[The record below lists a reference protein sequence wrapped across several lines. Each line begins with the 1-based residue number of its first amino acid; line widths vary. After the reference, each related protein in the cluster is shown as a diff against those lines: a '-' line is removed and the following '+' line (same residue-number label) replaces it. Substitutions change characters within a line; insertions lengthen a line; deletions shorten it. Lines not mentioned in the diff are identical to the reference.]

1 MGIQHRISRWC
12 IDVELTKH
20 EQEMMDGKEG
30 FAVRK
35 SMEILVALGEIF
47 GAKSLIRVGSVQV
60 AGVSYHNLGDAG
72 LEFLNE
78 LAVDGRVKVLTTLN
92 PAGMDLEN
100 WQQLGI
106 SPEFAEKQNL
116 VIDAFKRMGVLV
128 SCTCTPYL
136 IGNLPLY
143 GEHLAWSESSAVTF
157 ANSVLGART
166 NREGGPSALATAF
179 VGKTP
184 NYGLHLDGNRVPDV
198 HIKVNAE
205 LGKLSDWGALGYAIG
220 KKAENKIP
228 YITGIENAELDE
240 LKSFCAS
247 VVTYGAKP
255 LFYMKGI
262 TPGAENQKEPNQTIT
277 IESCDLK
284 IAYDNINDDVIDIEL
299 VCVGCPH
306 CSIKEISEIAGLLS
320 GRKVAVGTE
329 FWVATSRTAKQLSDI
344 RGYTATIEAAGG
356 KFACDTC
363 MAVAPLKGRFKSL
376 ATTSAKGCFY
386 SRQNLMKTR
395 MGSIEECVNAA
406 VTGRW
411 NN

>member
-1 MGIQHRISRWC
+1 MISM
-12 IDVELTKH
+12 ELTNQ
-20 EQEMMDGKEG
+20 EQAMLDGKEG
-30 FAVRK
+30 YAVRK

-47 GAKSLIRVGSVQV
+47 GAKSLIDVGSVQV

-72 LEFLNE
+72 LEFLDS
-78 LAVDGRVKVLTTLN
+78 LAKDGKVKVLTTLN

-106 SPEFAEKQNL
+106 TPEFAEKQNL
-116 VIDAFKRMGVLV
+116 VIDAFTRMGILV

-143 GEHLAWSESSAVTF
+143 GEHVAWSESSAVTF
-157 ANSVLGART
+157 ANSVLGAKT
-166 NREGGPSALATAF
+166 NREGGPSALAAAF

-184 NYGLHLDGNRVPDV
+184 CYGLHLDENRVPDV
-198 HIKVNAE
+198 HVEVNAP
-205 LGKLSDWGALGYAIG
+205 LAKLSDWGALGYAIG

-228 YITGIENAELDE
+228 FITGIKTAQLDE

-255 LFYMKGI
+255 LFYIKGT
-262 TPGAENQKEPNQTIT
+262 TPGAEQQTQPKETVT
-277 IESCDLK
+277 IEQTDLK
-284 IAYDNINDDVIDIEL
+284 NAYDNINDEVSDIDF

-306 CSIKEISEIAGLLS
+306 CSIKEIQEIADLIKDK
-320 GRKVAVGTE
+320 KVKEGTE
-329 FWVATSRTAKQLSDI
+329 LWVATSRTAKQLADK
-344 RGYTATIEAAGG
+344 RGYTTTIEAAGG

-363 MAVAPLKGRFKSL
+363 MAVAPLKGRFKAL

-386 SRQNLMKTR
+386 SRQNLMKTK
-395 MGSIEECVNAA
+395 MGSMKECVEAA
-406 VTGRW
+406 VTGKW

>member
-1 MGIQHRISRWC
+1 M
-12 IDVELTKH
+12 ELTRQ
-20 EQEMMDGKEG
+20 EQAMLDGKEG
-30 FAVRK
+30 YAVRK

-47 GAKSLIRVGSVQV
+47 GAKSLIDVGSVQV

-72 LEFLNE
+72 LEFLNS
-78 LAVDGRVKVLTTLN
+78 LAADGKVKVLTTLN

-106 SPEFAEKQNL
+106 SPDFADKQNQ
-116 VIDAFKRMGVLV
+116 VIDAFERMGILI

-143 GEHLAWSESSAVTF
+143 GEHVAWSESSAVTF
-157 ANSVLGART
+157 ANSVLGAKT
-166 NREGGPSALATAF
+166 NREGGPSALAAAF

-184 NYGLHLDGNRVPDV
+184 NYGLHLDENRVPDV
-198 HIKVNAE
+198 HVKVNAE
-205 LGKLSDWGALGYAIG
+205 LSKLSDWGALGYAIG

-228 YITGIENAELDE
+228 YITGIKAAQLDD

-255 LFYMKGI
+255 LFYMKGV
-262 TPGAENQKEPNQTIT
+262 TPGVIEQKQPQETVT
-277 IESCDLK
+277 IEQTDIK
-284 IAYDNINDDVIDIEL
+284 AAYDNINDDVSEIDF

-306 CSIKEISEIAGLLS
+306 CSIKEIQEIADLIKGK
-320 GRKVAVGTE
+320 KVKEGTE
-329 FWVATSRTAKQLSDI
+329 LWVATSRTAKQLSDK
-344 RGYTATIEAAGG
+344 RGYTAVIEAAGG

-363 MAVAPLKGRFKSL
+363 MAVAPLKGRFKAL

-386 SRQNLMKTR
+386 SRQNLMKTK
-395 MGSIEECVNAA
+395 MGSMKECVQAA
-406 VTGRW
+406 VNGKW
-411 NN
+411 N

>member
-1 MGIQHRISRWC
+1 M
-12 IDVELTKH
+12 L
-20 EQEMMDGKEG
+20 DGEEG
-30 FAVRK
+30 YAVQK
-35 SMEILVALGEIF
+35 SMEILTALGDIY
-47 GAKSLIRVGSVQV
+47 GAKNLITVSSVQV

-78 LAVDGRVKVLTTLN
+78 LAKDGRVKVLTTLN

-116 VIDAFKRMGVLV
+116 LIDAFERMGILV

-157 ANSVLGART
+157 ANSVIGAKT
-166 NREGGPSALATAF
+166 NREGGPSALAAAF

-184 NYGLHLDGNRVPDV
+184 CYGLHLDENRIPDV
-198 HIKVNAE
+198 HVQVNAE
-205 LGKLSDWGALGYAIG
+205 IAKLSDWGALGYAIG
-220 KKAENKIP
+220 KKAENKIS
-228 YITGIENAELDE
+228 YITGIKSVDLDE

-255 LFYMKGI
+255 LFYMKGV
-262 TPGAENQKEPNQTIT
+262 TPGTELQTQPKETVI
-277 IESCDLK
+277 IEQADIK
-284 IAYDNINDDVIDIEL
+284 NAYDNINDFVTDIEL

-306 CSIKEISEIAGLLS
+306 CSVNEIS
-320 GRKVAVGTE
+320 KVAELLRGKKVAEGTE
-329 FWVATSRTAKQLSDI
+329 FWVATSRTVKQLADK
-344 RGYTATIEAAGG
+344 RGYTQTIEASGA

-386 SRQNLMKTR
+386 SRQNNMKTK
-395 MGSIEECVNAA
+395 MGSIEECVQAA
-406 VTGRW
+406 VTGKW
-411 NN
+411 NS

>member
-1 MGIQHRISRWC
+1 M
-12 IDVELTKH
+12 ELTKQ
-20 EQEMMDGKEG
+20 EQAMLDGKEG
-30 FAVRK
+30 YAVRK

-47 GAKSLIRVGSVQV
+47 GAKNLIDVGSVQV

-72 LEFLNE
+72 LEFLNS
-78 LAVDGRVKVLTTLN
+78 LAEDGRVKVLTTLN

-106 SPEFAEKQNL
+106 EPEFAEKQNL
-116 VIDAFKRMGVLV
+116 VIDAFQRMGILV

-136 IGNLPLY
+136 IGNLPIY

-157 ANSVLGART
+157 ANSVLGAKT
-166 NREGGPSALATAF
+166 NREGGPSALAAAF

-184 NYGLHLDGNRVPDV
+184 CYGLHLEENRIADIHV
-198 HIKVNAE
+198 KVNAE

-228 YITGIENAELDE
+228 YITNIKNAQLDE

-247 VVTYGAKP
+247 SVTYGTKP
-255 LFYMKGI
+255 LFYIKGI
-262 TPGAENQKEPNQTIT
+262 TPSAELQKQPDQIVT
-277 IESCDLK
+277 IEQADLK
-284 IAYDNINDDVIDIEL
+284 NAYDNINDDVSDIDF

-306 CSIKEISEIAGLLS
+306 CSIKEIQEIAELLM
-320 GRKVAVGTE
+320 GKKVKEGTE
-329 FWVATSRTAKQLSDI
+329 LWVATSRTVKQLSDK

-363 MAVAPLKGRFKSL
+363 MAVAPLKGRFKAL

-386 SRQNLMKTR
+386 SRQNLMKTK
-395 MGSIEECVNAA
+395 MGSMKECINAA
-406 VTGRW
+406 VSGKW
-411 NN
+411 N

>member
-1 MGIQHRISRWC
+1 VTIMQ
-12 IDVELTKH
+12 LTKQ
-20 EQEMMDGKEG
+20 EQKMLDGAEG
-30 FAVRK
+30 YAVRK
-35 SMEILVALGEIF
+35 SMEILTALGDIY

-60 AGVSYHNLGDAG
+60 SGVSYHNLGDAG

-78 LAVDGRVKVLTTLN
+78 LAKDGKVKVLTTLN

-100 WQQLGI
+100 WRQLGI

-116 VIDAFKRMGVLV
+116 VIDAFKKMGILI

-143 GEHLAWSESSAVTF
+143 GEHIAWSESSAVTF
-157 ANSVLGART
+157 ANSVIGAKT
-166 NREGGPSALATAF
+166 NREGGPSALAAAF

-184 NYGLHLDGNRVPDV
+184 CYGLHLDENRVPDV
-198 HIKVNAE
+198 HVQINAE
-205 LGKLSDWGALGYAIG
+205 LTKLSDWGALGYAIG
-220 KKAENKIP
+220 KKAENKIA
-228 YITGIENAELDE
+228 YITGVKAVELDE

-255 LFYMKGI
+255 LFYMKGV
-262 TPGAENQKEPNQTIT
+262 TPGAELQAQPKEIVT
-277 IESCDLK
+277 IEQADIK
-284 IAYDNINDDVIDIEL
+284 QAYDEINDEVSDIEL

-306 CSIKEISEIAGLLS
+306 CSINEIAKVSELLK
-320 GRKVAVGTE
+320 GKKVAEGTE
-329 FWVATSRTAKQLSDI
+329 FWVATSRTTKQLADK
-344 RGYTATIEAAGG
+344 RGYTEVIEAAGA

-386 SRQNLMKTR
+386 SRQNSMKTK
-395 MGSIEECVNAA
+395 MGSIKECVQAA
-406 VTGRW
+406 VTGKW
-411 NN
+411 CS

>member
-1 MGIQHRISRWC
+1 MY
-12 IDVELTKH
+12 LTKE
-20 EQEMMDGKEG
+20 EQRMLDGEEG
-30 FAVRK
+30 YAVRK
-35 SMEILVALGEIF
+35 SMEILVALGNIF
-47 GAKSLIRVGSVQV
+47 GAERLIKVGSVQV

-78 LAVDGRVKVLTTLN
+78 LSKDGRVKVITTLN

-100 WQQLGI
+100 WKQLGI
-106 SPEFAEKQNL
+106 SEEFAQKQNL
-116 VIDAFKRMGVLV
+116 VIEAFDKMGILI

-136 IGNLPLY
+136 IGNLPRY
-143 GEHLAWSESSAVTF
+143 GEHVAWSESSAVTF

-166 NREGGPSALATAF
+166 NREGGPSALAAAF

-184 NYGLHLDGNRVPDV
+184 AYGLHLDENRAPDIQV
-198 HIKVNAE
+198 QVNAN
-205 LGKLSDWGALGYAIG
+205 LSKLSDWGALGYAIG

-228 YITGIENAELDE
+228 YITGIKDADIDE

-262 TPGAENQKEPNQTIT
+262 TPGAESQIVPKDVIT
-277 IESCDLK
+277 IEEKDLK
-284 IAYDNINDDVIDIEL
+284 NAYDNINDEVSDIEL

-306 CSIKEISEIAGLLS
+306 CSIKEIAQIANLVKGK
-320 GRKVAVGTE
+320 KVAANTE
-329 FWVATSRTAKQLSDI
+329 FWVATSRSAKQIADK
-344 RGYTATIEAAGG
+344 RGYTQTIEAAGG

-376 ATTSAKGCFY
+376 ATNSAKGCFY
-386 SRQNLMKTR
+386 SRQNNMKTK
-395 MGSIEECVNAA
+395 MGSIEECIQAA
-406 VTGRW
+406 VTGKW

>member
-1 MGIQHRISRWC
+1 VTHMQ
-12 IDVELTKH
+12 LTKQ
-20 EQEMMDGKEG
+20 EQKMLEG
-30 FAVRK
+30 AEGYAVRK
-35 SMEILVALGEIF
+35 SMEILVALGDIY
-47 GAKSLIRVGSVQV
+47 GAKSLIKVGSVQV

-78 LAVDGRVKVLTTLN
+78 LAVDGKVRVLTTLN

-100 WQQLGI
+100 WRQLGI

-116 VIDAFKRMGVLV
+116 VIDAFKKMGILI

-143 GEHLAWSESSAVTF
+143 GEHIAWSESSAVTF
-157 ANSVLGART
+157 ANSMIGART
-166 NREGGPSALATAF
+166 NREGGPSALAAAF

-184 NYGLHLDGNRVPDV
+184 SYGLHLDENRVPDV
-198 HIKVNAE
+198 HVQVNAE
-205 LGKLSDWGALGYAIG
+205 LTKLSDWGALGYAIG

-228 YITGIENAELDE
+228 YITGIKTAELDE

-255 LFYMKGI
+255 LFYMKGM
-262 TPGAENQKEPNQTIT
+262 TPGAELQTQPKETVA
-277 IESCDLK
+277 IEQSDIK
-284 IAYDNINDDVIDIEL
+284 NAYDNINDDVSDIEL

-306 CSIKEISEIAGLLS
+306 CSIKEIAEISELLK
-320 GRKVAVGTE
+320 GKKVAEGTE
-329 FWVATSRTAKQLSDI
+329 FWVATSRTAKQLADK
-344 RGYTATIEAAGG
+344 RGYTEIIEAAGA

-386 SRQNLMKTR
+386 SRQNNMKTK
-395 MGSIEECVNAA
+395 MGSVEECVEAA
-406 VTGRW
+406 VTGKW
-411 NN
+411 NS

>member
-1 MGIQHRISRWC
+1 MGI
-12 IDVELTKH
+12 
-20 EQEMMDGKEG
+20 
-30 FAVRK
+30 
-35 SMEILVALGEIF
+35 
-47 GAKSLIRVGSVQV
+47 
-60 AGVSYHNLGDAG
+60 
-72 LEFLNE
+72 
-78 LAVDGRVKVLTTLN
+78 
-92 PAGMDLEN
+92 
-100 WQQLGI
+100 
-106 SPEFAEKQNL
+106 
-116 VIDAFKRMGVLV
+116 LV

-166 NREGGPSALATAF
+166 NREGGPSALAAAF

-184 NYGLHLDGNRVPDV
+184 NYGLHLDENRVPDIHV
-198 HIKVNAE
+198 QVNAE
-205 LGKLSDWGALGYAIG
+205 LSKLSDWGALGYAIG

-228 YITGIENAELDE
+228 YITGIKSAQLDE

-255 LFYMKGI
+255 LFYMKGV
-262 TPGAENQKEPNQTIT
+262 TPGAEAQKQPTST
-277 IESCDLK
+277 VKIEQSDLK
-284 IAYDNINDDVIDIEL
+284 AAYDAINDVVSDIDF

-306 CSIKEISEIAGLLS
+306 CSIKEIQEIADLIKGK
-320 GRKVAVGTE
+320 KVKEGTE
-329 FWVATSRTAKQLSDI
+329 LWVATSRTAKQLSDK

-363 MAVAPLKGRFKSL
+363 MAVAPLKGRFKAL

-386 SRQNLMKTR
+386 SRQNLMKTK
-395 MGSIEECVNAA
+395 MGSMKECVEAA
-406 VTGRW
+406 VSGKW

>member
-1 MGIQHRISRWC
+1 M
-12 IDVELTKH
+12 ELTKQ
-20 EQEMMDGKEG
+20 EQKMLEG
-30 FAVRK
+30 AEGYAVQK

-47 GAKSLIRVGSVQV
+47 GAKSLIKVGSVQV

-78 LAVDGRVKVLTTLN
+78 LAKDGRVKVLTTLN

-116 VIDAFKRMGVLV
+116 VIDAFKRMGILI

-143 GEHLAWSESSAVTF
+143 GEHVAWSESSAVTF
-157 ANSVLGART
+157 ANSVLGAKT
-166 NREGGPSALATAF
+166 NREGGPSALAAAF

-184 NYGLHLDGNRVPDV
+184 CYGLHLDENRIPDV
-198 HIKVNAE
+198 HVQVKAE
-205 LGKLSDWGALGYAIG
+205 IAKLSDWGALGYAIG
-220 KKAENKIP
+220 KKAENKIS
-228 YITGIENAELDE
+228 YITGIKSVDLDE

-255 LFYMKGI
+255 LFYMKGV
-262 TPGAENQKEPNQTIT
+262 TPGAELQKQPKETIT
-277 IESCDLK
+277 IEQADIK
-284 IAYDNINDDVIDIEL
+284 NAYDNINDEVSDIEL

-306 CSIKEISEIAGLLS
+306 CSINEIA
-320 GRKVAVGTE
+320 KVAELLKGKSVADDTE
-329 FWVATSRTAKQLSDI
+329 FWVATSRSAKQLADK
-344 RGYTATIEAAGG
+344 RGYTQVIEAAGA

-386 SRQNLMKTR
+386 SRQNNMKTK
-395 MGSIEECVNAA
+395 MGSIEECVSAA
-406 VTGRW
+406 VTGKW
-411 NN
+411 NS

>member
-1 MGIQHRISRWC
+1 VITM
-12 IDVELTKH
+12 ELTKQ
-20 EQEMMDGKEG
+20 EQAMLDGAEG
-30 FAVRK
+30 YAVRK

-47 GAKSLIRVGSVQV
+47 GAKNLIDVGSVQV

-72 LEFLNE
+72 LEFLDS
-78 LAVDGRVKVLTTLN
+78 LAKDGRVKVLTTLN

-116 VIDAFKRMGVLV
+116 VIDAFTRMGILI

-143 GEHLAWSESSAVTF
+143 GEHVAWSESSAVTF

-166 NREGGPSALATAF
+166 NREGGPSALAAAF

-184 NYGLHLDGNRVPDV
+184 CYGLHLDENRVPDV
-198 HIKVNAE
+198 HVQVKAE
-205 LGKLSDWGALGYAIG
+205 LAKLSDWGALGYAIG
-220 KKAENKIP
+220 KKAENKIS
-228 YITGIENAELDE
+228 YITGIKAVELDE

-255 LFYMKGI
+255 LFYMKGV
-262 TPGAENQKEPNQTIT
+262 TPGAEAQKQPQETVT
-277 IESCDLK
+277 IEQAD
-284 IAYDNINDDVIDIEL
+284 IQNAYDNINDNVNDIDF

-306 CSIKEISEIAGLLS
+306 CSIKEIQEIAELIEGK
-320 GRKVAVGTE
+320 KVKESTE
-329 FWVATSRTAKQLSDI
+329 LWVATSRTAKQLADK

-363 MAVAPLKGRFKSL
+363 MAVAPLKGRFKAL

-386 SRQNLMKTR
+386 SRQNLMKTK
-395 MGSIEECVNAA
+395 MGSMEECVNAA
-406 VTGRW
+406 VTGKW
-411 NN
+411 NI

>member
-1 MGIQHRISRWC
+1 MQ
-12 IDVELTKH
+12 LTDS
-20 EQEMMDGKEG
+20 EQKMLSGAEG
-30 FAVRK
+30 YAVKK

-47 GAKSLIRVGSVQV
+47 GAKSLIGVGSVQV

-72 LEFLNE
+72 LEFLDE
-78 LAVDGRVKVLTTLN
+78 LARDGKVKVLTTLN

-116 VIDAFKRMGVLV
+116 VIEAFQKMGILV

-143 GEHLAWSESSAVTF
+143 GEHVAWSESSAVTF

-166 NREGGPSALATAF
+166 NREGGPSALAAAF

-184 NYGLHLDGNRVPDV
+184 NYGLHLDENRLPDV
-198 HIKVNAE
+198 HVQVNTQ
-205 LGKLSDWGALGYAIG
+205 LTKLSDWGALGYAIG

-228 YITGIENAELDE
+228 YITGIKAAELDE

-262 TPGAENQKEPNQTIT
+262 TPGAELQKEPK
-277 IESCDLK
+277 ESVVVEQSDLRN
-284 IAYDNINDDVIDIEL
+284 AYDNINDEVSEIEL

-306 CSIKEISEIAGLLS
+306 CSIKEISQIAKLLE
-320 GRKVAVGTE
+320 GKKVAETTE
-329 FWVATSRTAKQLSDI
+329 LWVATSRTAKQLADK
-344 RGYTATIEAAGG
+344 RGYTQTIEAAGG

-386 SRQNLMKTR
+386 SRQNLMKTK
-395 MGSIEECVNAA
+395 MGSIEECVDAA
-406 VTGRW
+406 VTGKW